1 MRRFIETTYFRCLS
15 NGFTEKDI
23 ELDEAYDEFVHY
35 LVTFCKNEQ
44 DPILLSLTL
53 SYTKSEFQSLKQR
66 LMALQGDEFR
76 FLFIDKSLAMID
88 SAIHVVDLRINNPT
102 ILGLTQAKKI
112 QKFPLYLSDSEDFEK
127 WMKRLFKKL
136 NEIGKDIKSLVITN
150 EVLYNI
156 EKSSTKRTQ
165 KVTTDVL
172 MTLLQKLGISSASDD
187 KAKMARLISYLTAFS
202 EEKIRQR
209 LSNADELTSYH
220 REELEIVNKIF
231 AELNCD
237 ISIKYNN
244 KR

>member
-23 ELDEAYDEFVHY
+23 ELDEAYDEFVHC
-35 LVTFCKNEQ
+35 LVSFCKNEQ

-53 SYTKSEFQSLKQR
+53 SYTKSEFQSLKQ
-66 LMALQGDEFR
+66 QHVTTPGHTGC
-76 FLFIDKSLAMID
+76 FLFIDKSLCMID
-88 SAIHVVDLRINNPT
+88 SAINVLALRLNSPN
-102 ILGLTQAKKI
+102 ILEPQVRPLR
-112 QKFPLYLSDSEDFEK
+112 KFPLYLSDSEDFEK

-136 NEIGKDIKSLVITN
+136 NEIGENLKSLIITN
-150 EVLYNI
+150 EVLYNT

-172 MTLLQKLGISSASDD
+172 MTLLQKLGISSVSDD

-209 LSNADELTSYH
+209 LSNADELASYH

-231 AELNCD
+231 SELNCD

-244 KR
+244 QR